1 MIRSMT
7 GYGHAQ
13 STNSGFSISL
23 EIKSVNHRFF
33 EFSARIP
40 RAYGFLDEKLK
51 SFFQSRISRGK
62 VECFV
67 QIDTSEQENTE
78 VVLNR
83 SLAAGFIKAFGELAE
98 SFNLE
103 NDLTVST
110 LARYGDLFTVRKG
123 QEDEDGI
130 WQAVK
135 SVAEQ
140 AYEGFLNM
148 RQNEGAKLMEDIL
161 FRAAEIKKSVEF
173 IETRSPQTV
182 SEYNRRL
189 FERMKEIL
197 EDTSIDEQRILFEAA
212 VFADKVAVAEETVRL
227 RSHLAQL
234 EEFTRSKEAVGRKMD
249 FLVQEINREANT
261 IGSKAQDTEIAGK
274 VVSMKAEIEKIREQ
288 VQNIE

>member
-1 MIRSMT
+1 MT

-51 SFFQSRISRGK
+51 SFFQARISRGK

-83 SLAAGFIKAFGELAE
+83 SLAAGYIKAFGELTE

-135 SVAEQ
+135 TVAEQ

-148 RQNEGAKLMEDIL
+148 RQNEGATLMEDIL

-189 FERMKEIL
+189 FERMKEL
-197 EDTSIDEQRILFEAA
+197 LNDTSIDEQRILFEAA

>member
-51 SFFQSRISRGK
+51 SFFQARISRGK

-83 SLAAGFIKAFGELAE
+83 SLAAGYIKAFGELTE

-135 SVAEQ
+135 TVAEQ

-148 RQNEGAKLMEDIL
+148 RQNEGATLMEDIL

-189 FERMKEIL
+189 FERMKEL
-197 EDTSIDEQRILFEAA
+197 LNDTSIDEQRILFEAA

>member
-13 STNSGFSISL
+13 STNSGLSITL

-33 EFSARIP
+33 EFSSRIP

>member
-51 SFFQSRISRGK
+51 SFFQARISRGK

-83 SLAAGFIKAFGELAE
+83 SLAAGYIKAFGELAE

-135 SVAEQ
+135 TVAEQ

-148 RQNEGAKLMEDIL
+148 RQNEGATLMEDIL

-189 FERMKEIL
+189 FERMKEL
-197 EDTSIDEQRILFEAA
+197 LNDTSIDEQRILFEAA